1 MQEQMDSVSR
11 KMEGLRINQKEMLEI
26 KNTLIKMKNA
36 MKSSF
41 VNWTQLKKEPL
52 SLRMSQ

>member
-36 MKSSF
+36 MRSSF
-41 VNWTQLKKEPL
+41 INWTQLKKEPL
-52 SLRMSQ
+52 RLRMSQ